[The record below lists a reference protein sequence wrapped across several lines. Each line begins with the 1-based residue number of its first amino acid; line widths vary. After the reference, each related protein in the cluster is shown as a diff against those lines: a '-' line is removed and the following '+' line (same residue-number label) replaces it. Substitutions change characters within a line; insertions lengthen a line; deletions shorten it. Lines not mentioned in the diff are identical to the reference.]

1 MVKQHDTT
9 IRKVAEKHEVDPDL
23 IRAVMWA
30 ENARGHKGPFN
41 LLGDIMGVSET
52 PLPMNINK
60 KTGAKLIKKSPKDLY
75 NATDNIEASA
85 IMLKR
90 ISKRIDDPS
99 PAKVGSIWNF
109 AGRET
114 TNDFGEFIQRIYD
127 EKPWLKKFP

>member
-1 MVKQHDTT
+1 
-9 IRKVAEKHEVDPDL
+9 
-23 IRAVMWA
+23 
-30 ENARGHKGPFN
+30 
-41 LLGDIMGVSET
+41 MGVSET